1 MEKQYFFIRNRYNTR
16 FKLFWKEKMY
26 CNMFYVQVFGYVG
39 YYMCLCLDF
48 CSISNLKF
56 FEN

>member
-39 YYMCLCLDF
+39 YYMCLDF